1 MRISGVAVTV
11 LSSTF
16 HLVCVALRSLNNSS
30 GGWTSTQ
37 ILSHCLWCILHQR
50 KKERKV
56 ILVDRNPQCG
66 LELLVNLVKKLCKS
80 ETFVLY
86 EVYGGIRICVTADF
100 RLAAVGA
107 VTI

>member
-1 MRISGVAVTV
+1 
-11 LSSTF
+11 
-16 HLVCVALRSLNNSS
+16 
-30 GGWTSTQ
+30 
-37 ILSHCLWCILHQR
+37 
-50 KKERKV
+50 V